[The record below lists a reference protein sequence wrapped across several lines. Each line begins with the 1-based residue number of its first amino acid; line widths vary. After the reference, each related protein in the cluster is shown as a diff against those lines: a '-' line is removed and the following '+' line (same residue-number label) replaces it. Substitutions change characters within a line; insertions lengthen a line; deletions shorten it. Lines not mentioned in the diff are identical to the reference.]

1 MKQAHTMSRGK
12 WLALLCL
19 VPFAVFFIVFQI
31 APLVW
36 VLIHSV
42 QSQDS
47 GWGLANFSKIFNSKF
62 YLQAIQ
68 HSLEVSFW
76 SSLLGIVI
84 AVLGSYSLHK
94 VDSRLRNFVNAFANM
109 TSNFSG
115 VPLAFA
121 FIILLG
127 FNGTI
132 TIMLKQAG
140 IIEDFNLYSKTGLI
154 ILYTYFQIPL
164 GVLLLYPA
172 FDALREDW
180 RESASL
186 LGASN
191 WQFWRHIGLP
201 VLTPALLGT
210 FVILLANALGAY
222 ATVYA
227 LTTGNFNVL
236 PIRIAAMVSG
246 DISLDPN
253 MASAL
258 AVILVGLMTLVTLV
272 HQWLL
277 KRSYHV
283 AR

>member
-1 MKQAHTMSRGK
+1 MKSVRGK
-12 WLALLCL
+12 WLAALCL

-36 VLIHSV
+36 VLINSV
-42 QSQDS
+42 QSEDE
-47 GWGLANFSKIFNSKF
+47 GWGLANFIEIFSSRF
-62 YLQAIQ
+62 YLQAIG
-68 HSLEVSFW
+68 HSLEISFW
-76 SSLLGIVI
+76 SSVFGILI
-84 AVLGSYSLHK
+84 AVLGSYSLRR

-109 TSNFSG
+109 TSNFAG

-140 IIEDFNLYSKTGLI
+140 IIQDFNLYSETGLI

-186 LGASN
+186 LGASG

-201 VLTPALLGT
+201 VLTPALIGT

-246 DISLDPN
+246 DITLDPN

-258 AVILVGLMTLVTLV
+258 AVILVGLMTLVTIV

>member
-1 MKQAHTMSRGK
+1 MSRGK

-42 QSQDS
+42 QSEDS
-47 GWGLANFSKIFNSKF
+47 GWGLTNFSKIFSSKF
-62 YLQAIQ
+62 YLQAIR
-68 HSLEVSFW
+68 HSLEISFW
-76 SSLLGIVI
+76 SSLFGIVI
-84 AVLGSYSLHK
+84 AVLGSYSLRK

-127 FNGTI
+127 FNGSI

-186 LGASN
+186 LGASS

>member
-1 MKQAHTMSRGK
+1 M
-12 WLALLCL
+12 ALLCL
-19 VPFAVFFIVFQI
+19 APFAVFFIIFQI
-31 APLVW
+31 APLAW
-36 VLIHSV
+36 VMLHSV
-42 QSQDS
+42 QVESS
-47 GWGLANFSKIFNSKF
+47 WGLDNFSKVFNSKF
-62 YLQAIQ
+62 YRQAIQ
-68 HSLEVSFW
+68 HSLQISFW
-76 SSLLGIVI
+76 SSLFGILI
-84 AVLGSYSLHK
+84 AILGSYSLRR
-94 VDSRLRNFVNAFANM
+94 VDSRLRDFVNAFANM
-109 TSNFSG
+109 TSNFAG

-127 FNGTI
+127 FNGALT
-132 TIMLKQAG
+132 MLLKQAG
-140 IIEDFNLYSKTGLI
+140 IIEDFNLYSKSGLI

-180 RESASL
+180 RESAEL
-186 LGASN
+186 LGAGA
-191 WQFWRHIGLP
+191 WQYWRHIGLP

-236 PIRIAAMVSG
+236 PIRIAALVAG

-253 MASAL
+253 LASAL
-258 AVILVGLMTLVTLV
+258 AVILVGLMTLVTFV

>member
-1 MKQAHTMSRGK
+1 MTRGK
-12 WLALLCL
+12 WLAVLCL

-42 QSQDS
+42 QSEES
-47 GWGLANFSKIFNSKF
+47 GWGLANFIKIFNSKF

-68 HSLEVSFW
+68 HSLEISFW
-76 SSLLGIVI
+76 SSVFGIVI
-84 AVLGSYSLHK
+84 AVLGSYSLRK

-127 FNGTI
+127 FNGSI

-186 LGASN
+186 LGASS
-191 WQFWRHIGLP
+191 WQFWRFIGLP

-236 PIRIAAMVSG
+236 PIRIAALVSG

-277 KRSYHV
+277 KRTYHV

>member
-1 MKQAHTMSRGK
+1 MTRGK

-42 QSQDS
+42 QSEES
-47 GWGLANFSKIFNSKF
+47 GFGLANFTKIFSSKF

-68 HSLEVSFW
+68 HSLEISFW
-76 SSLLGIVI
+76 SSVFGIVI
-84 AVLGSYSLHK
+84 AVLGSYSLRK

-127 FNGTI
+127 FNGSI

-186 LGASN
+186 LGANS
-191 WQFWRHIGLP
+191 WQFWRFIGLP

>member
-1 MKQAHTMSRGK
+1 MNSQSRGK

-19 VPFAVFFIVFQI
+19 LPFAMFFIAFEI
-31 APLVW
+31 APLAW
-36 VLIHSV
+36 VAINSL
-42 QSQDS
+42 QSDA
-47 GWGLANFSKIFNSKF
+47 GWGIENFVKAFNSRF
-62 YLQAIQ
+62 YRQAMQ
-68 HSLEVSFW
+68 YSLEISFW
-76 SSLLGIVI
+76 SSLIGIVI
-84 AVLGSYSLHK
+84 AILGSYSLRK
-94 VDSRLRNFVNAFANM
+94 VPSRLRDFVSAFANM

-127 FNGTI
+127 FNGALTLI
-132 TIMLKQAG
+132 LKQAG
-140 IIEDFNLYSKTGLI
+140 IIDDFNLYSKTGLI

-186 LGASN
+186 LGASG
-191 WQFWRHIGLP
+191 WDFWRHIGIP

-236 PIRIAAMVSG
+236 PIRIAAMVAG
-246 DISLDPN
+246 DITLDPN

-258 AVILVGLMTLVTLV
+258 AMILVGMMTLVTVV

-283 AR
+283 SR

>member
-1 MKQAHTMSRGK
+1 MTRGK
-12 WLALLCL
+12 WLAVLCL

-42 QSQDS
+42 QSEES
-47 GWGLANFSKIFNSKF
+47 GWGLANFIKIFNSKF

-68 HSLEVSFW
+68 HSLEISFW
-76 SSLLGIVI
+76 SSLFGIVI
-84 AVLGSYSLHK
+84 AILGSYSLRK

-121 FIILLG
+121 IIILLG
-127 FNGTI
+127 FNGSI

-186 LGASN
+186 LGANS
-191 WQFWRHIGLP
+191 WQFWRFIGLP

>member
-1 MKQAHTMSRGK
+1 MSSVIRGK
-12 WLALLCL
+12 WLAALCL
-19 VPFAVFFIVFQI
+19 VPFALFFIVLQI
-31 APLVW
+31 APLFW
-36 VLIHSV
+36 VMVNSL
-42 QSQDS
+42 QSEEF
-47 GWGLANFSKIFNSKF
+47 GWGLANFSKIFSSKF

-68 HSLEVSFW
+68 YSLELSFY
-76 SSLLGIVI
+76 SSVFGIII
-84 AVLGSYSLHK
+84 AVLGSYSLRK
-94 VDSRLRNFVNAFANM
+94 VDSPLRNFVAAFANM

-127 FNGTI
+127 FNGSI

-140 IIEDFNLYSKTGLI
+140 IIQDFNLYSKTGLI

-180 RESASL
+180 RESAAL
-186 LGASN
+186 LGAN
-191 WQFWRHIGLP
+191 GWQYWRHIGLP

-210 FVILLANALGAY
+210 FVILVANALGAY

-258 AVILVGLMTLVTLV
+258 AVILVALMTVVTVV
-272 HQWLL
+272 HQLLL

-283 AR
+283 SR

>member
-1 MKQAHTMSRGK
+1 MSRGK

-42 QSQDS
+42 QSEES
-47 GWGLANFSKIFNSKF
+47 GWRLANFIKIFNSKF

-68 HSLEVSFW
+68 HSLEISFW
-76 SSLLGIVI
+76 SSLFGIVI
-84 AVLGSYSLHK
+84 AVLGSYSLRK

-127 FNGTI
+127 FNGSI

-186 LGASN
+186 LGANS

>member
-1 MKQAHTMSRGK
+1 MIPALRGK

-19 VPFAVFFIVFQI
+19 LPFALFFIAFQI
-31 APLVW
+31 APLLW
-36 VLIHSV
+36 VASNSLHTSE
-42 QSQDS
+42 
-47 GWGLANFSKIFNSKF
+47 GWSLGNFSEAFSSPF
-62 YLQAIQ
+62 YRQAMR
-68 HSLEVSFW
+68 HSLEVAFW
-76 SSLLGIVI
+76 SSLIGISI
-84 AVLGSYSLHK
+84 AILGSYSLRQ
-94 VDSRLRNFVNAFANM
+94 VDSKLRDFVMAFSNM

-121 FIILLG
+121 FVILLG
-127 FNGTI
+127 FNGALTI
-132 TIMLKQAG
+132 LLKQAG

-154 ILYTYFQIPL
+154 VLYTYFQIPL

-180 RESASL
+180 RESAEL

-191 WQFWRHIGLP
+191 WQFWRHIGIP

-227 LTTGNFNVL
+227 LTTGNFNIL

-246 DISLDPN
+246 DIFLDPN

-258 AVILVGLMTLVTLV
+258 AMILVGLMTLITIV

-277 KRSYHV
+277 RRSYHV
-283 AR
+283 PR

>member
-1 MKQAHTMSRGK
+1 MTRGK
-12 WLALLCL
+12 WLGLLCL
-19 VPFAVFFIVFQI
+19 VPFAVVFIVFQI

-36 VLIHSV
+36 VMIHSL
-42 QSQDS
+42 QSEET
-47 GWGLANFSKIFNSKF
+47 GWGLDNFNKIFASKF

-68 HSLEVSFW
+68 HSLEISFW
-76 SSLLGIVI
+76 SSLFGIVI
-84 AVLGSYSLHK
+84 AILGSYSLHK

-127 FNGTI
+127 FNGSI

-140 IIEDFNLYSKTGLI
+140 IIEDFNLYSKIGLI

-186 LGASN
+186 LGANS
-191 WQFWRHIGLP
+191 WQFWRYIGVP

>member
-1 MKQAHTMSRGK
+1 MTRGK
-12 WLALLCL
+12 WLAVLCL

-36 VLIHSV
+36 VLVHSV
-42 QSQDS
+42 QSEET
-47 GWGLANFSKIFNSKF
+47 GWGLANFIKIFNSKF

-68 HSLEVSFW
+68 HSLEISFW
-76 SSLLGIVI
+76 SSLFGIVI
-84 AVLGSYSLHK
+84 AILGSYSLRK

-127 FNGTI
+127 FNGSI

-186 LGASN
+186 LGANS
-191 WQFWRHIGLP
+191 WQFWRFVGLP

>member
-1 MKQAHTMSRGK
+1 MSRGK

-36 VLIHSV
+36 VLVHSV
-42 QSQDS
+42 QSEET
-47 GWGLANFSKIFNSKF
+47 GWGLANFIKIFNSKF

-68 HSLEVSFW
+68 HSLEISFW
-76 SSLLGIVI
+76 SSLFGIVI

-127 FNGTI
+127 FNGSI

-140 IIEDFNLYSKTGLI
+140 IIQDFNLYSKTGLI

-186 LGASN
+186 LGANS

>member
-1 MKQAHTMSRGK
+1 MSSNPTRGRR
-12 WLALLCL
+12 LAVLCL
-19 VPFAVFFIVFQI
+19 IPFALFFIAFQI
-31 APLVW
+31 APLAW
-36 VLIHSV
+36 VALHSV
-42 QSQDS
+42 QVES
-47 GWGLANFSKIFNSKF
+47 GWGLDNFSKAFNSKF
-62 YLQAIQ
+62 YRQAIQ
-68 HSLEVSFW
+68 LSLEISFW
-76 SSLLGIVI
+76 SSVFGIVI
-84 AVLGSYSLHK
+84 AVLGSYSLRR
-94 VDSRLRNFVNAFANM
+94 VDSKLRDFVSAFANM
-109 TSNFSG
+109 TSNFAG

-127 FNGTI
+127 FNGSLTMI
-132 TIMLKQAG
+132 LKQSG
-140 IIEDFNLYSKTGLI
+140 LIEDFNLYSKTGLI

-180 RESASL
+180 RESSAL
-186 LGASN
+186 LGASG
-191 WQFWRHIGLP
+191 WQYWRHIGLP

-236 PIRIAAMVSG
+236 PIRIAALVAG
-246 DISLDPN
+246 DISLNPN
-253 MASAL
+253 LASAL
-258 AVILVGLMTLVTLV
+258 AIILVGLMTLVTVV

>member
-1 MKQAHTMSRGK
+1 MSRGK

-42 QSQDS
+42 QSEES
-47 GWGLANFSKIFNSKF
+47 GWGLANFIKIFNSKF

-68 HSLEVSFW
+68 HSLEISFW
-76 SSLLGIVI
+76 SSLFGIVI
-84 AVLGSYSLHK
+84 AILGSYSLRK

-127 FNGTI
+127 FNGSI

-186 LGASN
+186 LGANS
-191 WQFWRHIGLP
+191 WQFWRFIGLP

>member
-1 MKQAHTMSRGK
+1 MNSITRGK
-12 WLALLCL
+12 WLAVLCL
-19 VPFAVFFIVFQI
+19 VPFALFFIVFQI
-31 APLVW
+31 APLFW
-36 VLIHSV
+36 VMIHSV
-42 QSQDS
+42 QSEEF

-68 HSLEVSFW
+68 YSLEISFW
-76 SSLLGIVI
+76 SSVFGIII
-84 AVLGSYSLHK
+84 AVLGSYSLRQ

-109 TSNFSG
+109 TSNFTG

-127 FNGTI
+127 FNGTF

-140 IIEDFNLYSKTGLI
+140 IIQDFNLYSKTGLI

-180 RESASL
+180 RESAAL
-186 LGASN
+186 LGAN
-191 WQFWRHIGLP
+191 GWQYWRHIGLP

-236 PIRIAAMVSG
+236 TIRVAAMVSG

-258 AVILVGLMTLVTLV
+258 AVVLVALMTLVTLV
-272 HQWLL
+272 HQLLL

-283 AR
+283 SR